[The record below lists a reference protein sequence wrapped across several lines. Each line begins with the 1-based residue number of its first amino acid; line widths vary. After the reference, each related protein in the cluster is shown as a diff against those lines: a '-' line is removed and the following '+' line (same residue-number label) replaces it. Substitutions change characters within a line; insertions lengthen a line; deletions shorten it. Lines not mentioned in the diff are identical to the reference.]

1 MTAARGAARLP
12 FAFDR
17 PVFQWDARRGTGP
30 LVVRLF
36 GRLGEREL
44 AQIVQAVL
52 ERGRSPRDLVCLEF
66 EQVTHL
72 DYRALPEFTRALI
85 RQQNRGADV
94 CLVGLSPY
102 LKGLF
107 GVAGLGPALRRM
119 EWMPVKEAEAPRRP
133 PLGLADVI
141 SQFPARRR
149 DIRR

>member
-133 PLGLADVI
+133 PLGLADII

>member
-1 MTAARGAARLP
+1 MTTARGVARLP
-12 FAFDR
+12 LAYDR
-17 PVFQWDARRGTGP
+17 PVFQWDSRRGIGP

-36 GRLGEREL
+36 GKLGEREL
-44 AQIVQAVL
+44 AQVLQAVL
-52 ERGRSPRDLVCLEF
+52 ERGRAPRDLVCIEF

-94 CLVGLSPY
+94 CLVGLSAY
-102 LKGLF
+102 LRGLF
-107 GVAGLGPALRRM
+107 GVAGLGPALRRL
-119 EWMPVKEAEAPRRP
+119 EWLPVKEAEAPRR

>member
-1 MTAARGAARLP
+1 MTAARGVARLP
-12 FAFDR
+12 LAFDR
-17 PVFQWDARRGTGP
+17 PVFQWDSRRGAGP
-30 LVVRLF
+30 LIVRLF

-44 AQIVQAVL
+44 AQIVQAVW
-52 ERGRSPRDLVCLEF
+52 ERGRSPRDLVCIEF

-72 DYRALPEFTRALI
+72 DYRALSEFTRALI

-94 CLVGLSPY
+94 CLVGLSVY
-102 LKGLF
+102 LRSLF
-107 GVAGLGPALRRM
+107 GVAGLGPALRRL

-133 PLGLADVI
+133 LGLGDVI